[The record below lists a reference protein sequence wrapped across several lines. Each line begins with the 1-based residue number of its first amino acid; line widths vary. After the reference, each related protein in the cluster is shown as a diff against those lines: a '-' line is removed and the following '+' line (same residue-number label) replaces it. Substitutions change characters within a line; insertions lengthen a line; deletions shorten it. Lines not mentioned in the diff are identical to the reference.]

1 MNKNWVSRI
10 MLFLS
15 AILAVIAIAA
25 WTFPSFHASEKPG
38 ALFVF
43 GHWWDIPWQVGLPAA
58 IAALATAVTGAAIGW
73 RSRRSTAT
81 A

>member
-1 MNKNWVSRI
+1 

-25 WTFPSFHASEKPG
+25 WTFPSVHASEKPG
-38 ALFVF
+38 ALFAF
-43 GHWWDIPWQVGLPAA
+43 GHWWDISWQVGLPAA

-73 RSRRSTAT
+73 PSRRSTA
-81 A
+81 AA